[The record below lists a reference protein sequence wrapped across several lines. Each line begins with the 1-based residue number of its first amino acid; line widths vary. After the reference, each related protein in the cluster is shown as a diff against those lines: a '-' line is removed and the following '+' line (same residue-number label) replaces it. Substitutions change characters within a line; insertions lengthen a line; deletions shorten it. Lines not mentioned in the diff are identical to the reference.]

1 MSFLNYTYRLYPTKK
16 ECIKIN
22 QIITL
27 YKKICDR
34 CFKYGILYFEK
45 YKDYPSF
52 KILYDLCNM
61 KCSKE
66 YDVIVKNSEIIKAAI
81 YDVLKKYDSLKKGKT
96 NDKHQEWQNREY
108 FTFIAPYYE
117 EILRFEKNRLIY
129 SNVLDSKVKIY
140 RNINGVI
147 NKMTIIKQGDKY
159 YLIVLVRKNDIKPS
173 ETIKKIIGID
183 VGVHHFLTMSNSNI
197 IDKDLEYKKDELR
210 LKRLRRVMI
219 KKIKGGSNWK
229 KIVNKIGKLER
240 KIRKRREDFLHK
252 ISKKLIE
259 KYDLICTENLKVEK
273 FIRRGKS
280 YGKIWSDISFYKL
293 TKMFEYKA
301 KLYGKKY
308 IKVSQFFP
316 SSQLCSNCGFRNYE
330 LKNLSI
336 RNWKCPVCL
345 KEHDRDINAAKN
357 IANQGLKIL
366 KV

>member
-1 MSFLNYTYRLYPTKK
+1 
-16 ECIKIN
+16 
-22 QIITL
+22 
-27 YKKICDR
+27 
-34 CFKYGILYFEK
+34 
-45 YKDYPSF
+45 
-52 KILYDLCNM
+52 
-61 KCSKE
+61 
-66 YDVIVKNSEIIKAAI
+66 
-81 YDVLKKYDSLKKGKT
+81 
-96 NDKHQEWQNREY
+96 
-108 FTFIAPYYE
+108 
-117 EILRFEKNRLIY
+117 
-129 SNVLDSKVKIY
+129 
-140 RNINGVI
+140 
-147 NKMTIIKQGDKY
+147 
-159 YLIVLVRKNDIKPS
+159 
-173 ETIKKIIGID
+173 
-183 VGVHHFLTMSNSNI
+183 MSNGNI

-210 LKRLRRVMI
+210 LKRLRRVMS
-219 KKIKGGSNWK
+219 KKNKGGSNWK

-259 KYDLICTENLKVEK
+259 KYDLICTENLKVEN

-345 KEHDRDINAAKN
+345 KEHDRDINAAK
-357 IANQGLKIL
+357 K
-366 KV
+366 

>member
-66 YDVIVKNSEIIKAAI
+66 YDVIVKNYEIIKAAI

-96 NDKHQEWQNREY
+96 NDKYQEWQNSEY
-108 FTFIAPYYE
+108 FTFIAPCYD

-129 SNVLDSKVKIY
+129 SNVLVSKVKIH

-159 YLIVLVRKNDIKPS
+159 YLIVLVRKNDIKPN
-173 ETIKKIIGID
+173 EIIKNIIGLD
-183 VGVHHFLTMSNSNI
+183 VGFLTMSNGNI
-197 IDKDLEYKKDELR
+197 IDKDMEYKKDEMR
-210 LKRLRRVMI
+210 LKR
-219 KKIKGGSNWK
+219 
-229 KIVNKIGKLER
+229 
-240 KIRKRREDFLHK
+240 
-252 ISKKLIE
+252 
-259 KYDLICTENLKVEK
+259 
-273 FIRRGKS
+273 
-280 YGKIWSDISFYKL
+280 
-293 TKMFEYKA
+293 
-301 KLYGKKY
+301 
-308 IKVSQFFP
+308 
-316 SSQLCSNCGFRNYE
+316 
-330 LKNLSI
+330 
-336 RNWKCPVCL
+336 
-345 KEHDRDINAAKN
+345 
-357 IANQGLKIL
+357 
-366 KV
+366 